1 MGLRQVMKFK
11 SNVNK
16 QTMFK
21 DPRNNTLFSARIL
34 PKIRIFLD
42 YIFSK
47 MRA

>member
-1 MGLRQVMKFK
+1 MDLRQVMKFK

-21 DPRNNTLFSARIL
+21 DPRNNTYFSVRIL
-34 PKIRIFLD
+34 PKIPIFLH
-42 YIFSK
+42 YIYFK